1 MIANPVPLEESLGR
15 QLPNE
20 PRARLPLAV
29 RLSPRPHTMAGK
41 ETDDDDDDDDET
53 AAALGI
59 GRALKNVEEEQHS
72 EEGTATSDA
81 MATIPTEFRL
91 R

>member
-1 MIANPVPLEESLGR
+1 
-15 QLPNE
+15 
-20 PRARLPLAV
+20 
-29 RLSPRPHTMAGK
+29 MAGK

-81 MATIPTEFRL
+81 MATIPTEFRINSASAL
-91 R
+91 GISILD